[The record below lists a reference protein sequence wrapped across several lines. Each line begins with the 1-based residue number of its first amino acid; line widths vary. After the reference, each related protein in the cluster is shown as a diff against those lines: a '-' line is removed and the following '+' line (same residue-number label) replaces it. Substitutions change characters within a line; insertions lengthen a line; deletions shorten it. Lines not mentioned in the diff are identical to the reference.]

1 MEVFYEE
8 NFCVFGNFNLC
19 VCRKCFGKQQCV
31 VATYFVVNCRESITL
46 RDAPSVY
53 AAEITQIP
61 LGQAVGFIANVGNGF
76 YKINYDGLVGYALA
90 QYLAPSSQSS
100 ERYGTV
106 VNCRESITLRETP
119 SVHGYEIMQIP
130 LGARVKYLGNTSGE
144 FYRVEY
150 RGAVGFALKA
160 YIVLD

>member
-1 MEVFYEE
+1 MKKFSVLLAVLICLTASTVFA
-8 NFCVFGNFNLC
+8 NNN
-19 VCRKCFGKQQCV
+19 V

-61 LGQAVGFIANVGNGF
+61 LGQAVGFIGNAGNGF

-90 QYLAPSSQSS
+90 QYLSPDRRSAS
-100 ERYGTV
+100 RYGTV
-106 VNCRESITLRETP
+106 VNCRQSITLREYP
-119 SVHGYEIMQIP
+119 DVNSAEILQMP
-130 LGARVKYLGNTSGE
+130 LGAHVKYLGNMSGE

-150 RGAVGFALKA
+150 RGYVGFALKA
-160 YIVLD
+160 YILLD

>member
-1 MEVFYEE
+1 MKKFSILLTILICAIVS
-8 NFCVFGNFNLC
+8 NVSAGNN
-19 VCRKCFGKQQCV
+19 V

-61 LGQAVGFIANVGNGF
+61 LGQAVGFIANAGNGF
-76 YKINYDGLVGYALA
+76 YKINYDGLIGYALA

-100 ERYGTV
+100 ARYGTV
-106 VNCRESITLRETP
+106 VNCRESITLREYP
-119 SVHGYEIMQIP
+119 SVNAAEIMQIP
-130 LGARVKYLGNTSGE
+130 LGARVKYLGNTSSE

-160 YIVLD
+160 YIALD

>member
-1 MEVFYEE
+1 MKKFSVLIAVLIFSFTFSVSAAR
-8 NFCVFGNFNLC
+8 NN
-19 VCRKCFGKQQCV
+19 V

-53 AAEITQIP
+53 ANEITQIP
-61 LGQAVGFIANVGNGF
+61 LGQAVGFIANAGNGF
-76 YKINYDGLVGYALA
+76 YKINYDGLVGFALA

-100 ERYGTV
+100 ARYGTV

-119 SVHGYEIMQIP
+119 SVYGYEIMQIP
-130 LGARVKYLGNTSGE
+130 LGARVRYLENTSTE

-150 RGAVGFALKA
+150 RGEVGFALKA
-160 YIVLD
+160 YIALD